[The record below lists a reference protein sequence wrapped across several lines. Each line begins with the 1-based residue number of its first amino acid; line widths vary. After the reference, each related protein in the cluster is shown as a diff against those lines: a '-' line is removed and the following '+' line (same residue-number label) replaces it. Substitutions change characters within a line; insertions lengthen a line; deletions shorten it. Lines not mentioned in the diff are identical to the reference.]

1 MKQII
6 KTIWMILFA
15 LLLNYLATFILTF
28 PKTKILSISYY
39 LIPNKECFK
48 VYMVIIVIMALLCAF
63 DWYYYFLY
71 KPQLKANGEKGSADW
86 ANERI
91 EELKNDSKKLAS
103 EEKLVRILFDEEFP
117 TQRGVF

>member
-1 MKQII
+1 MSNKKNKLTFEQIIRDKLLMKQII

-48 VYMVIIVIMALLCAF
+48 VYMVIIVIWL
-63 DWYYYFLY
+63 YYVLSIGTIIFYI
-71 KPQLKANGEKGSADW
+71 NH
-86 ANERI
+86 N
-91 EELKNDSKKLAS
+91 
-103 EEKLVRILFDEEFP
+103 
-117 TQRGVF
+117 